1 MNKIYCLYRR
11 LTRIKHKDIK
21 KYWSLPEQKQALH
34 TAYRLPAARQRV
46 PSIPNNL
53 HVTTHQFNFLNNQTY
68 YPTCYL
74 LSYLK
79 LYSKEKN
86 MNVNQITIT
95 LRDGLC
101 LKSLKEIDRL
111 DYLAVTGQLSNLHRL
126 LKYKLKDQGLS
137 MAFQRTNMK
146 RIHSRPKWNEL

>member
-1 MNKIYCLYRR
+1 MNKIYCLYRLGLNTKVSR
-11 LTRIKHKDIK
+11 NIGVCQNKNRRFIQRID
-21 KYWSLPEQKQALH
+21 YLRRGSEYLRFQ
-34 TAYRLPAARQRV
+34 
-46 PSIPNNL
+46 NNL

-74 LSYLK
+74 LLYLK

-126 LKYKLKDQGLS
+126 LKYKLKDRGLS

>member
-1 MNKIYCLYRR
+1 
-11 LTRIKHKDIK
+11 
-21 KYWSLPEQKQALH
+21 
-34 TAYRLPAARQRV
+34 
-46 PSIPNNL
+46 
-53 HVTTHQFNFLNNQTY
+53 
-68 YPTCYL
+68 
-74 LSYLK
+74 
-79 LYSKEKN
+79 

-111 DYLAVTGQLSNLHRL
+111 DYLAVTGQLSNLHRQ